1 MAQREADRTYDELLV
16 LLIREGDRQAGER
29 LAARWY
35 PRLLRTARRLI
46 GDADAAEE
54 IVQDT
59 WFAIVRGLPRLKD
72 PSRFPAWS
80 FSILRRT
87 CVDVIRSNTRDRA
100 QKANAAVM
108 QATCTEARGETMTA
122 LDQAFAGLSPEHRL
136 AAILYFGEGLRLAE
150 IATATDVPLGT
161 AKSRIFYAR
170 RQLKAALEGDL
181 P

>member
-1 MAQREADRTYDELLV
+1 MARREADRTYNELLV

-72 PSRFPAWS
+72 PARFPAWS
-80 FSILRRT
+80 FSILRRA
-87 CVDVIRSNTRDRA
+87 CVDAIRRNTRDRA
-100 QKANAAVM
+100 HKADAAVAPVTST
-108 QATCTEARGETMTA
+108 QARGETLTA
-122 LDQAFAGLSPEHRL
+122 LDQAFAELSPDHRL
-136 AAILYFGEGLRLAE
+136 AAILFFGEGLSLAE
-150 IATATDVPLGT
+150 IAAATSVPLGT